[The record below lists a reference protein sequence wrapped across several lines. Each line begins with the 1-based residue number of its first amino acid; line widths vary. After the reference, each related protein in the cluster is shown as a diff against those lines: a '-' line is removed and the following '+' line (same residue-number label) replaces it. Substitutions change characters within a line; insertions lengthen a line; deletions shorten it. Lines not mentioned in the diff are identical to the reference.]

1 MHICR
6 SPSIP
11 SLTMRSYR
19 YGSMPM
25 HGGAPHQGHPGSA
38 PPTHTKTMTV
48 DQVVNEVSSM
58 GFAPYQVKDVIR
70 DMINDGQN
78 IDLNVV
84 IDRLTNGT
92 K

>member
-1 MHICR
+1 MPPMQGGH
-6 SPSIP
+6 
-11 SLTMRSYR
+11 
-19 YGSMPM
+19 GS
-25 HGGAPHQGHPGSA
+25 GGAP